1 MYRFFRGGVSRV
13 AGGRHSAKGG
23 CPPARAANASSSGSD
38 NGAGIHSVSSSVTR
52 VNVPRNN
59 INNLA
64 YVMSHAAQPSR
75 SYSSSATC
83 LHSSTGAGTGAG
95 ASDANAGAGTNASA
109 NGANA
114 DAGAGAKAAE
124 KEKEK
129 AEPTDAEK
137 IISLQAEVKDLKDQL
152 KREVAE
158 QENVRRIAR
167 VDVDNAKAYG
177 VQSFAKSLLDVADNF
192 ERAIDAI
199 PAEKKT
205 ELLGAA
211 TATGDTA
218 ILRGLL
224 EGIIAV
230 DKNLQ
235 KTFKS
240 HGLTRFG
247 AAGDMFDPQLHE
259 AFYEIPDDSKPAG
272 SIAAVMKTGYKLK
285 ERVLRAA
292 QVGTIKKA

>member
-23 CPPARAANASSSGSD
+23 CPPARAANASSSGSE
-38 NGAGIHSVSSSVTR
+38 NGASIHSISSSVTR

-75 SYSSSATC
+75 AYSSSATC
-83 LHSSTGAGTGAG
+83 MQSSTGAEASDSSTGAGASAG
-95 ASDANAGAGTNASA
+95 ANGDPSKTA
-109 NGANA
+109 NGA
-114 DAGAGAKAAE
+114 DAKAQ
-124 KEKEK
+124 EK

-192 ERAIDAI
+192 ERAIEAI
-199 PAEKKT
+199 PTEKKN
-205 ELLGAA
+205 ELLAPGAA
-211 TATGDTA
+211 GGSGDTV